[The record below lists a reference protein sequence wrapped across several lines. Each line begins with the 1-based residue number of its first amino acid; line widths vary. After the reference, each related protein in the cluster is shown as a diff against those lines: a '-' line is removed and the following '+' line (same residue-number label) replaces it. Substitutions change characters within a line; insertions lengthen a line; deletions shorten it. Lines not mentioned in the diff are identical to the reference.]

1 MNAWQGKLTKSQA
14 IQLLERITDHDDPYW
29 DYIVEDYYDE
39 DTDTMPSI
47 YHLYDALGITKS
59 EYCAAID
66 FKEPNNIPWAT
77 ESKTARI
84 ASSSQDIYDAL
95 VEVLGYQSLAPA
107 DVIKSAEDLIDGIEN
122 GIT

>member
-1 MNAWQGKLTKSQA
+1 MNQWQGKLTKAQA

-66 FKEPNNIPWAT
+66 FKEPNNIRWVT
-77 ESKTARI
+77 ESKTVRI
-84 ASSSQDIYDAL
+84 ASSAQEIYDAL
-95 VEVLGYQSLAPA
+95 VEVIGYQSLAPA
-107 DVIKSAEDLIDGIEN
+107 DVIRSAEDLIDRIEN
-122 GIT
+122 DD